1 MDSENKL
8 LSPKQR
14 KGFGYLLIV
23 LGIAYMLYFIA
34 STWRHEGETALNI
47 IPGMSLL
54 IIGSILL
61 KKGKED

>member
-14 KGFGYLLIV
+14 NGFGYLLIV
-23 LGIAYMLYFIA
+23 LGIAYMLYFIS
-34 STWRHEGETALNI
+34 STWRREGETALKI